1 VTTLLTAISTSWK
14 AVNLLSDWDE
24 FQPAW
29 DDFVDRHPK
38 GSVFH
43 TSAMVRVFAS
53 AKGHKV
59 MPLAAISEA
68 GEILSLLVAVRV
80 QTLPHVLGTVSSR
93 CVWYAEPLCTDSPEG
108 VDSLTQLIA
117 LNDRHHQRRT
127 LFAEVR
133 PLHASGA
140 ERVALERDGYE
151 YLDYLNFLIDTT
163 QPIEEIWKRVHQS
176 AHSHVRKC
184 EKRGFEVRHLEG
196 PDCVD
201 ILYDFLRLT
210 YGRAGVPLADRSL
223 FEAAYRILK
232 PLGMIEFIAVYDNDK
247 PVAADTLLL
256 FNRRAFAWYGGSLRL
271 NGVSPDTFMQW
282 REVAW
287 ASENG
292 FEWYDFGGAGWPNV
306 PYGVRDFKAS
316 FGGELVCYG
325 RYRKVYSRWKL
336 ALAERAYEIGRNVIA
351 PK

>member
-1 VTTLLTAISTSWK
+1 VTTLLTAKSTSWK
-14 AVNLLSDWDE
+14 AANLLSDWDNIR
-24 FQPAW
+24 PAW
-29 DDFVDRHPK
+29 DEFVEGHPK

-43 TSAMVRVFAS
+43 TSAMVQVFAS
-53 AKGHKV
+53 AKGHTV
-59 MPLAAISEA
+59 MPLAAIADS
-68 GEILSLLVAVRV
+68 GEILALLVAVRV
-80 QTLPHVLGTVSSR
+80 QTLPHVLGHLSSR
-93 CVWYAEPLCTDSPEG
+93 SVWYAEPLCVDSPEG
-108 VDSLTQLIA
+108 VDSLSDLIA
-117 LNDRHHQRRT
+117 LNDRHHHRRT

-133 PLHASGA
+133 PLQASGA
-140 ERVALERDGYE
+140 ERVSLERHGYQ
-151 YLDYLNFLIDTT
+151 YLDYLNYLIDTT
-163 QPIEEIWKRVHQS
+163 QPIEQIWNSVH
-176 AHSHVRKC
+176 HSVNSQVRKC
-184 EKRGFEVRHLEG
+184 EKRGFEFRHLDG

-232 PLGMIEFIAVYDNDK
+232 PLGKVDFVAVYDGDK

-271 NGVSPDTFMQW
+271 SGVSPDTFMQW
-282 REVAW
+282 SEIAW
-287 ASENG
+287 ACENG

-316 FGGELVCYG
+316 FGGELVSHG

-336 ALAERAYEIGRNVIA
+336 ALAERAYEFGRTVIS